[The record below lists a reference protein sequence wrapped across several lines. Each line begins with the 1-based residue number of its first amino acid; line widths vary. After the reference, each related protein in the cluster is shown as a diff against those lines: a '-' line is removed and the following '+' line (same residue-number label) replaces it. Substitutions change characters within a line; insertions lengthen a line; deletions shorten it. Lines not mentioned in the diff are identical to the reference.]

1 MEELTSGE
9 EYIEHDPMETIELVA
24 DDTFAEDEERVF
36 ALLSVDDLPLGEYAA
51 IGSVACGSAVI
62 VSIGVGV
69 LISILRRSSA

>member
-51 IGSVACGSAVI
+51 IGSVACGSAVM